1 MLKTIV
7 FSLVLAVLFIETA
20 KNKSHATPY
29 YYFFEY
35 SPCGIMLSNWV
46 TEQEK
51 YIIVQLHNELR
62 QKVARGEE
70 QRGNPGPQPPALA
83 MPNLEWDTELEAAAQ
98 QWANG
103 CLFEH
108 DPCNHVGRYSFGQN
122 LGLEATTGNAKSL
135 KLEQAVRRWYD
146 EVKYF
151 DKRNVQSYRHS
162 PKYGHYSQ
170 LVWAETNKIGCGVTR
185 YQEKGY
191 KKLYLVCNYGPAGN
205 TRNFPVYKS
214 HK

>member
-1 MLKTIV
+1 MRL
-7 FSLVLAVLFIETA
+7 
-20 KNKSHATPY
+20 
-29 YYFFEY
+29 
-35 SPCGIMLSNWV
+35 
-46 TEQEK
+46 
-51 YIIVQLHNELR
+51 
-62 QKVARGEE
+62 
-70 QRGNPGPQPPALA
+70 
-83 MPNLEWDTELEAAAQ
+83 LEWDTELEAAAQ